1 MAKKIKKV
9 VVSEAYLTLL
19 ERKATLLDSM
29 FEARGRIA
37 VHSDNFKDFVKL
49 DKLSGRI
56 GDTSV
61 SPYEG

>member
-19 ERKATLLDSM
+19 ERKAMLLDSM

-37 VHSDNFKDFVKL
+37 VHPDNFKDFVKL